1 MATSIS
7 VRKHGGLTIRIDQ
20 HGDSLAVR
28 AAGELDIASA
38 PALEDSLLHALES
51 GASSIVLD
59 LTGVTFIDPT
69 GLRVLL
75 WAAAHSD
82 EDGDR
87 FRIDS
92 GSAAVRRLL
101 ELTHTEPALPLT
113 A

>member
-7 VRKHGGLTIRIDQ
+7 VRKHGGLTVRIDQ
-20 HGDSLAVR
+20 DGYSLAVR
-28 AAGELDIASA
+28 AVGELDIASA
-38 PALEDSLLHALES
+38 PALEDSLVHALES

-59 LTGVTFIDPT
+59 LIGVTLIDPT

-82 EDGDR
+82 ENGDR
-87 FRIDS
+87 FRINS
-92 GSAAVRRLL
+92 GSAGIRRLL
-101 ELTHTEPALPLT
+101 ELTHAEPALPLT

>member
-7 VRKHGGLTIRIDQ
+7 VRRHGGLTIWVDQ
-20 HGDSLAVR
+20 DEQSLAVS
-28 AAGELDIASA
+28 AFGELDIDSA

-59 LTGVTFIDPT
+59 LAGVTFIDPT

-75 WAAAHSD
+75 WAAAPAR
-82 EDGDR
+82 EQGV
-87 FRIDS
+87 RIDR

-101 ELTHTEPALPLT
+101 ELTHKQQALSLT

>member
-7 VRKHGGLTIRIDQ
+7 VRKHGGLTIRIDRA
-20 HGDSLAVR
+20 GESLAVR

-59 LTGVTFIDPT
+59 LTSVGFIDSA
-69 GLRVLL
+69 GMRMVL
-75 WAAAHSD
+75 WAAGRSD
-82 EDGDR
+82 QKEDRLRTRCG
-87 FRIDS
+87 
-92 GSAAVRRLL
+92 ACVTRRMLG
-101 ELTHTEPALPLT
+101 LTGRGHALPPV